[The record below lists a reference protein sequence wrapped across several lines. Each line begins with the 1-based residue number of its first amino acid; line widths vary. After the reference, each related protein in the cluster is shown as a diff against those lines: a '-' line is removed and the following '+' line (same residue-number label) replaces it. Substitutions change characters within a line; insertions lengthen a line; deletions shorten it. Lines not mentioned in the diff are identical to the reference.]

1 MRAEMRD
8 RSLDLHPL
16 KPLALAAVFACAVW
30 SGFASAQ
37 AEAYPARAVKI
48 MVGASVGGG
57 TDVIARVLADK
68 LADSLKQAFVV
79 ENRPGA
85 SNTIAADITAKA
97 PADGHTLL
105 LATNTAQSIAPHLL
119 KLAYD
124 PLKDLQPVGLVVVV
138 PNVLV
143 VNQTVPA
150 KDIGELVA
158 LLKRRPGELRYA
170 SVGVGS
176 TQHIAA
182 EAFKLATGTQII
194 HIPYKGSSQAHVDL
208 LGGSVEMMIDTTSS
222 AMAQIKAGRLRP
234 LAVASA
240 SRSPELPAVPTFTE
254 SGVSGADMAT
264 WYGLFVTG
272 GTPRP
277 IVEKLHVQLLR
288 ILRLPDVDARLRGL
302 GGAPG
307 TLTLDQFAEMNRAD
321 FERSGALIR
330 KANIQPDG

>member
-1 MRAEMRD
+1 MRR
-8 RSLDLHPL
+8 LLFL
-16 KPLALAAVFACAVW
+16 IILAV
-30 SGFASAQ
+30 SANIAGAQ
-37 AEAYPARAVKI
+37 SDSYPTRPVRM
-48 MVGASVGGG
+48 MVGASAGGG

-68 LADSLKQAFVV
+68 FADSLRQPFIV

-85 SNTIAADITAKA
+85 SNTIAADMTAKA

-105 LATNTAQSIAPHLL
+105 VATNTAQAIAPHLL

-124 PLKDLQPVGLVVVV
+124 PLKDLQPIGLVVVV

-143 VNQTVPA
+143 VNQSVPA
-150 KDIGELVA
+150 KDARELVA
-158 LLKRRPGELRYA
+158 LLKSRPGELRYA

-194 HIPYKGSSQAHVDL
+194 HVPYKGSSQAHIDL

-222 AMAQIKAGRLRP
+222 AMSQIRAGRLRP

-240 SRSPELPAVPTFTE
+240 SRSPELPAVPTFAE
-254 SGVSGADMAT
+254 SGISGADMAT

-277 IVEKLHVQLLR
+277 IVEKLHAQLQRALK
-288 ILRLPDVDARLRGL
+288 LPEVDARLRGL
-302 GGAPG
+302 GGEPG
-307 TLTLDQFAEMNRAD
+307 ALTLEQFAEMNRAE

-330 KANIQPDG
+330 KANIKPDG

>member
-1 MRAEMRD
+1 MKR
-8 RSLDLHPL
+8 LLFL
-16 KPLALAAVFACAVW
+16 LIVAVCANIACAQ
-30 SGFASAQ
+30 SDG
-37 AEAYPARAVKI
+37 YPARAVKI
-48 MVGASVGGG
+48 MVGASAGGG

-68 LADSLKQAFVV
+68 LADSLKQPFIV

-85 SNTIAADITAKA
+85 SNTIAADMTAKA

-105 LATNTAQSIAPHLL
+105 LATNTAQAIAPHLL

-124 PLKDLQPVGLVVVV
+124 PLKDLQPIGLVVVV

-150 KDIGELVA
+150 KDARELVA
-158 LLKRRPGELRYA
+158 LLKNRPGELRYA
-170 SVGVGS
+170 SVGIGS

-222 AMAQIKAGRLRP
+222 AMSQIKAGRLRP

-240 SRSPELPAVPTFTE
+240 SRSPELPAVPTFSE
-254 SGVSGADMAT
+254 SGISGADMAT

-277 IVEKLHVQLLR
+277 IVEKLHAQLQRALK
-288 ILRLPDVDARLRGL
+288 LPEVDARLRGL
-302 GGAPG
+302 GGEPG
-307 TLTLDQFAEMNRAD
+307 ALTLEQFADMNRAE
-321 FERSGALIR
+321 FERFGALIR
-330 KANIQPDG
+330 KANIKPDG

>member
-1 MRAEMRD
+1 MRR
-8 RSLDLHPL
+8 LLFL
-16 KPLALAAVFACAVW
+16 IILAV
-30 SGFASAQ
+30 SANIAGAQ
-37 AEAYPARAVKI
+37 SDSYPTRAVKM
-48 MVGASVGGG
+48 MVGASAGGG

-68 LADSLKQAFVV
+68 FADSLKQPFIV

-85 SNTIAADITAKA
+85 SNTIAADMTAKA

-105 LATNTAQSIAPHLL
+105 VATNTAQAIAPHLL

-124 PLKDLQPVGLVVVV
+124 PLKDLQPIGLVVVV

-150 KDIGELVA
+150 KDARELIA
-158 LLKRRPGELRYA
+158 LLKSRPGELRYA
-170 SVGVGS
+170 SVGIGS

-194 HIPYKGSSQAHVDL
+194 HIPYKGSSQAHIDL

-240 SRSPELPAVPTFTE
+240 SRSPELPAVPTFSE
-254 SGVSGADMAT
+254 SGISGADMAT

-277 IVEKLHVQLLR
+277 IVEKLHAQLQRALK
-288 ILRLPDVDARLRGL
+288 LPEVDARLRGL
-302 GGAPG
+302 GGEPG
-307 TLTLDQFAEMNRAD
+307 ALTLEQFAEMNRAE
-321 FERSGALIR
+321 FERAGALIR
-330 KANIQPDG
+330 KANIKPDG

>member
-1 MRAEMRD
+1 MKR
-8 RSLDLHPL
+8 LLFL
-16 KPLALAAVFACAVW
+16 LILGV
-30 SGFASAQ
+30 SANIAGAQ
-37 AEAYPARAVKI
+37 SDSYPARPVKI
-48 MVGASVGGG
+48 MVGASAGGG

-68 LADSLKQAFVV
+68 LADSLKQPFIV

-85 SNTIAADITAKA
+85 SNTIAADMTAKA

-105 LATNTAQSIAPHLL
+105 LATNTAQAIAPHLL
-119 KLAYD
+119 KLGYD
-124 PLKDLQPVGLVVVV
+124 PLKDLQPIGLVVVV

-150 KDIGELVA
+150 KDARELVA
-158 LLKRRPGELRYA
+158 LLKSRPGELRYA
-170 SVGVGS
+170 SVGIGS

-222 AMAQIKAGRLRP
+222 AMSQIKAGRLRP

-240 SRSPELPAVPTFTE
+240 SRSPELPAVPTFSE
-254 SGVSGADMAT
+254 SGISGADMAT

-277 IVEKLHVQLLR
+277 IVEKLHAQLQRALK
-288 ILRLPDVDARLRGL
+288 LPEVDARLRGL
-302 GGAPG
+302 GGEPG
-307 TLTLDQFAEMNRAD
+307 TLSLEQFADMNRAE
-321 FERSGALIR
+321 FERFGALIR
-330 KANIQPDG
+330 KADIRPDG

>member
-1 MRAEMRD
+1 MKR
-8 RSLDLHPL
+8 LLFL
-16 KPLALAAVFACAVW
+16 LVLLVFANIA
-30 SGFASAQ
+30 GAQ
-37 AEAYPARAVKI
+37 SDSYPTRPVRM
-48 MVGASVGGG
+48 MVGASAGGG

-68 LADSLKQAFVV
+68 FADSLRQPFIV

-85 SNTIAADITAKA
+85 SNTIAADMTAKA

-105 LATNTAQSIAPHLL
+105 VATNTAQAIAPHLL

-124 PLKDLQPVGLVVVV
+124 PLKDLQPIGLVVVV

-150 KDIGELVA
+150 KDARELIA
-158 LLKRRPGELRYA
+158 LLKSRPGELRYA
-170 SVGVGS
+170 SVGIGS

-194 HIPYKGSSQAHVDL
+194 HIPYKGSSQAHIDL

-222 AMAQIKAGRLRP
+222 AMSQIRTGRLRP

-240 SRSPELPAVPTFTE
+240 SRSPELPAVPTFAE
-254 SGVSGADMAT
+254 SGISGADMAT

-277 IVEKLHVQLLR
+277 IVEKLHAQLQRALK
-288 ILRLPDVDARLRGL
+288 LPEVDARLRGL
-302 GGAPG
+302 GGEPG
-307 TLTLDQFAEMNRAD
+307 ALTLEQFAEMNRAEY
-321 FERSGALIR
+321 ERSGALIR
-330 KANIQPDG
+330 KANIKPDG

>member
-1 MRAEMRD
+1 
-8 RSLDLHPL
+8 
-16 KPLALAAVFACAVW
+16 
-30 SGFASAQ
+30 
-37 AEAYPARAVKI
+37 

-68 LADSLKQAFVV
+68 LADSLKQPFVV

-97 PADGHTLL
+97 TADGHTLL

-143 VNQTVPA
+143 
-150 KDIGELVA
+150 KDVGELVA
-158 LLKRRPGELRYA
+158 LLKRRPGDLRYA

-240 SRSPELPAVPTFTE
+240 SRSPELPAVPTFSE
-254 SGVSGADMAT
+254 SGISGADMAT

-288 ILRLPDVDARLRGL
+288 ALRLPEVDARLRGL
-302 GGAPG
+302 GGVPG
-307 TLTLDQFAEMNRAD
+307 ALTLEQFADMNRAD